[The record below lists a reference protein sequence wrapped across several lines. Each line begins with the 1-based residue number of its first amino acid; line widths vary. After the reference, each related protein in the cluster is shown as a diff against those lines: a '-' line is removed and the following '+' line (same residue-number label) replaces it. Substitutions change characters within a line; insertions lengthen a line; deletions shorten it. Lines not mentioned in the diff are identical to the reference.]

1 MLNTEDR
8 VRRCCKT
15 SDFAGRTKVACI
27 CNYERCNDAPP
38 VPLDWA
44 DMPACDLSKPESMAD
59 EAMMSSPGRAPP
71 SLFFPSNT
79 WWAQSVVIII
89 VGGIV
94 GA

>member
-59 EAMMSSPGRAPP
+59 EAMMSSPGRAPS
-71 SLFFPSNT
+71 SLFPR
-79 WWAQSVVIII
+79 WAQSVVIII